1 MAIQN
6 ETIQVTGIRCE
17 RCVNR
22 LSAALNGH
30 DGLDGAT
37 ANLMGQVMLQFDDEQ
52 TSREA
57 LVELLRS
64 AGFHEVELV

>member
-17 RCVNR
+17 RCVSR
-22 LSAALNGH
+22 LSTALDGH
-30 DGLDGAT
+30 DGLDAAT
-37 ANLMGQVMLQFDDEQ
+37 ANLMGQVMLQFDDEK
-52 TSREA
+52 TSRGA